1 MVWLRNG
8 TTFFNTTTAAFGHDG
23 ENISDTFARLMPAVL
38 AAPADCGGLLALPF
52 MDDEPGLNVQ
62 TGPSTATILGWTP
75 DNAKP
80 GNVIK
85 AALLATVMNL
95 KAGVQVLVQEQG
107 VVELQEIVLSGGL
120 VKTPALGQV
129 VADVFDVPVRLL
141 AAADEGSSWGAAVMA
156 AYRHVVVEN
165 GQSLSSSVPSWCD
178 FLQNVASQRPVP
190 TLFTPQP
197 DQVQVYQSVYAK
209 YQKLRALEGALR
221 DLQRDANV

>member
-8 TTFFNTTTAAFGHDG
+8 TTFFNTTTAAFTQDG
-23 ENISDTFARLMPAVL
+23 ENISETFARLMPAVL

-95 KAGVQVLVQEQG
+95 KTGVQVLVQEQG

-156 AYRHVVVEN
+156 AYRHVVAN
-165 GQSLSSSVPSWCD
+165 GMSSPLSVPSWCD

-197 DQVQVYQSVYAK
+197 DQVQVYGRVYAK
-209 YQKLRALEGALR
+209 YQKLRALEGAVR
-221 DLQRDANV
+221 DLQRGDNS